1 MFVLVGNGT
10 FGLTFHG
17 SWNPVRVYYIL
28 LKYEGLREAFKKENV
43 KFFTLG
49 GSRSV
54 FFTLFF
60 LQKHGLKWLNI
71 AL

>member
-28 LKYEGLREAFKKENV
+28 LKYEGLREAFKKSV
-43 KFFTLG
+43 TFFTLG
-49 GSRSV
+49 GVKISLRYT
-54 FFTLFF
+54 FFSETWSKL
-60 LQKHGLKWLNI
+60 LNI